1 MGYQDRLGDNM
12 FDPKSDRD
20 DPDNDDSWMLEYLE
34 TY

>member
-1 MGYQDRLGDNM
+1 MM
-12 FDPKSDRD
+12 KFTKFDPKSDRD